1 MENSKYSIFRNN
13 DAIIKIRFLVIMLIL
28 FKNFIPVSKKNNDVK
43 NNVTLIASLD
53 LVSVSLN

>member
-13 DAIIKIRFLVIMLIL
+13 DVIIKIKFLVIMLIL
-28 FKNFIPVSKKNNDVK
+28 FKNFIPVPKKNNDVK
-43 NNVTLIASLD
+43 NNVTSIASLD